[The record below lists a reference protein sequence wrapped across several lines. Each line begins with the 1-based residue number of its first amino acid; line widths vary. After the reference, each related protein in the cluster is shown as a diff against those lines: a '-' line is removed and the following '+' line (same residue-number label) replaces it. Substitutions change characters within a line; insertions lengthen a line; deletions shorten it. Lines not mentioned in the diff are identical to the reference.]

1 MFPRTLLRRVT
12 SSRNYRMLADTSFEY
27 LTTFLKSQ
35 AAGIVRASS
44 PQSSVEIVLSHGDF
58 VDLEAYPEA
67 FWAWAAQFDT
77 SDGLIP
83 FAINTCRW
91 DYLPTMGGES
101 FVLMLDNHPR
111 HRTYLVIQAACA
123 ENVHLT
129 TQSGE
134 LDFLQLIAAKW
145 QCLRAE
151 IEASKEFKNRDL
163 REAKYLN
170 EISQRE
176 QFIDNMKLAHQV
188 AVELS
193 NPNNLDELHR
203 ASVEAMRHRLGFDRA
218 AFLLLD
224 MKKRCFSGTYGT
236 DEHGKTVDEHH
247 MQYDLHQVEPQYL
260 EALSNDECTLMV
272 VEDAPLYTAG
282 QVVGQGWNGMLILR
296 DGNDTIGWL
305 AIDNYINRQP
315 ITEYQKQMLESFGSL
330 LAQIY
335 IRKRQEQNVRML
347 HASMV
352 ELSRCMTVS
361 EVCKSAVNFAINR
374 MGIDRMAVFLTDEA
388 CSYIQGTWGTDIQGN
403 IVDESYFR
411 GSTHENDIVDLAKL
425 HPNEVVFKEGVPIY
439 HDCKIVGYGWTAM
452 TMLTDKGTPIAFIAA
467 DNLIRRSPLTSQLR
481 EVIRMFASNLTEV
494 LMRAKAQEAISV
506 LNETLELEVRN
517 RTRDL
522 QKANEKL
529 DLMAKLDP
537 LTRLGNRR
545 MLEHLLEQTCEQ
557 TIKDV
562 VNYGVILLDI
572 DHFGLFNNCYGHLE
586 GDIALMRIGNI
597 LSRHAQSEHEL
608 FCRIGGEEFLLLI
621 ANRSAE
627 EIRFL
632 AESIRHSI
640 EAECIEHCENPDG
653 TVLTVSIGYAASC
666 YKPREIKFDQLY
678 AEADKALYRAKSQGR
693 NQVVGVIVENIDCL
707 EEEM

>member
-101 FVLMLDNHPR
+101 FILMLDNHPR

-176 QFIDNMKLAHQV
+176 QFIDNMKLVHQV

-193 NPNNLDELHR
+193 NPDNLDELHR

-224 MKKRCFSGTYGT
+224 MK
-236 DEHGKTVDEHH
+236 
-247 MQYDLHQVEPQYL
+247 
-260 EALSNDECTLMV
+260 TL
-272 VEDAPLYTAG
+272 
-282 QVVGQGWNGMLILR
+282 
-296 DGNDTIGWL
+296 
-305 AIDNYINRQP
+305 
-315 ITEYQKQMLESFGSL
+315 F
-330 LAQIY
+330 
-335 IRKRQEQNVRML
+335 
-347 HASMV
+347 
-352 ELSRCMTVS
+352 
-361 EVCKSAVNFAINR
+361 
-374 MGIDRMAVFLTDEA
+374 
-388 CSYIQGTWGTDIQGN
+388 
-403 IVDESYFR
+403 
-411 GSTHENDIVDLAKL
+411 
-425 HPNEVVFKEGVPIY
+425 
-439 HDCKIVGYGWTAM
+439 
-452 TMLTDKGTPIAFIAA
+452 
-467 DNLIRRSPLTSQLR
+467 
-481 EVIRMFASNLTEV
+481 
-494 LMRAKAQEAISV
+494 
-506 LNETLELEVRN
+506 
-517 RTRDL
+517 
-522 QKANEKL
+522 
-529 DLMAKLDP
+529 
-537 LTRLGNRR
+537 
-545 MLEHLLEQTCEQ
+545 
-557 TIKDV
+557 
-562 VNYGVILLDI
+562 
-572 DHFGLFNNCYGHLE
+572 
-586 GDIALMRIGNI
+586 
-597 LSRHAQSEHEL
+597 
-608 FCRIGGEEFLLLI
+608 
-621 ANRSAE
+621 
-627 EIRFL
+627 
-632 AESIRHSI
+632 
-640 EAECIEHCENPDG
+640 
-653 TVLTVSIGYAASC
+653 
-666 YKPREIKFDQLY
+666 
-678 AEADKALYRAKSQGR
+678 
-693 NQVVGVIVENIDCL
+693 
-707 EEEM
+707 